1 MDLWETLHNNLFQW
15 PFRVPHCSLSVCSAA
30 TAGLY
35 CTWNRSTWTQ
45 VASEHDLFYHSLME
59 WPSALWILNLQFN
72 HPSHIDMERLST
84 SRLIFLFQIGEI
96 LSLHIFCERPFV
108 LCLFFIDSAEL
119 AKVYQPI
126 TNYKDIQSRCFSWL
140 IIRIQV
146 RTSIGELYFV
156 MADLNFVFLF
166 RSNFRHSSRSHE
178 AFTCCS
184 IIVGNRVRRLHE
196 YYQYILSSS
205 CSWTTSFPR

>member
-1 MDLWETLHNNLFQW
+1 MTLPCPSLFAQCLFCSNSGALLHMEQIHLNSGSICTRPLLPQSNGMTVCFMNLEFTVQSSKSH
-15 PFRVPHCSLSVCSAA
+15 RYGTLVHIEAHLSISDW
-30 TAGLY
+30 
-35 CTWNRSTWTQ
+35 WNT
-45 VASEHDLFYHSLME
+45 
-59 WPSALWILNLQFN
+59 
-72 HPSHIDMERLST
+72 
-84 SRLIFLFQIGEI
+84 
-96 LSLHIFCERPFV
+96 LSLKDHSSYA
-108 LCLFFIDSAEL
+108 FFIDSAEL
-119 AKVYQPI
+119 AKVYHPI